1 MIILQMMQKIC
12 RDTDKCE
19 ICPFY
24 DKEVA
29 GVCLFSYDP
38 CDWDIKRIEKAF
50 DDTHIIDE
58 FYTELTHK
66 LLEVMP
72 SKYIDKDKLAAVY
85 EEDEDDEI

>member
-1 MIILQMMQKIC
+1 MIILQMIQKLC

-38 CDWDIKRIEKAF
+38 CDWDIKRIEEVF
-50 DDTHIIDE
+50 NDSYIIKE
-58 FYTELTHK
+58 FYTEFSHK
-66 LLEVMP
+66 LVEVIQG
-72 SKYIDKDKLAAVY
+72 KHRDLDKLAAIY
-85 EEDEDDEI
+85 EEDNDGEI